1 MSEQKEASEF
11 MKGIKSIVDKFKGE
25 VPEVT
30 VKGAFI
36 SATLESGES
45 VEIEPAV
52 EVGAAVV
59 IIKEGEVIPAPDA
72 VHILVS
78 GESIVTVDGIITEL
92 IPVEEVAEEGEQ
104 EMGEPVTE
112 TEEQKVKKV
121 VESIIKESHFVSQTA
136 LEEVSASIK
145 EAFNSLLDER
155 LAKQEEQLHAILM
168 LGFESIEKA
177 PEKQPTKKPKFSA
190 TEKKKSWTE
199 NFNKTKN
206 K

>member
-25 VPEVT
+25 MPEVT

-36 SATLESGES
+36 SATLESGEA
-45 VEIEPAV
+45 VEIEPAL

-59 IIKEGEVIPAPDA
+59 VVTEGEVIPAPDA
-72 VHILVS
+72 VHVLVS

-104 EMGEPVTE
+104 EMGEPDKE
-112 TEEQKVKKV
+112 TVEQKIKKV
-121 VESIIKESHFVSQTA
+121 VESTIKESHFASQTA
-136 LEEVSASIK
+136 LDELSVSLTDV
-145 EAFNSLLDER
+145 FNKVLDER
-155 LAKQEEQLHAILM
+155 MAKQEEQLHAILM

-177 PEKQPTKKPKFSA
+177 PEKEPTKKPKFSA